1 MFVFLHCSAILPCS
15 WHPVRCPVLSVLCP
29 VLFCVYVLLECKER
43 AGRCLKSHIT
53 ADIDDSD
60 AKIEIIYF
68 AEYGFCPKFA
78 NKKDDDTGR

>member
-1 MFVFLHCSAILPCS
+1 MAV
-15 WHPVRCPVLSVLCP
+15 SVKRH
-29 VLFCVYVLLECKER
+29 YVLHL
-43 AGRCLKSHIT
+43 LKSHIT